1 MPGVTREQIDRA
13 KEWDL
18 LSYLQTYEPGELTKK
33 RPTDKEYRTKTHDS
47 LVISNGRWN
56 WTTRGFGGKTA
67 LDYLI
72 KVRGMEFVEA
82 VRTLNDGRAAP
93 SLSQP
98 VTRPPEQPR
107 AFALP
112 EGNRCAT
119 AAVSYLQRRGIDSE
133 IISRCIRA
141 GIFFES
147 RKYHNCVFV
156 GRDKAGKARFACLRG
171 TMGDFKGDVPG
182 SDKRFNF
189 CFPAGGPS
197 RTVAVFESPIDALS
211 LATLFKARGVATWD
225 RGHYLSLGGTSP
237 LALLQF
243 LYDRPEID
251 RKNYID
257 RLGYHKAY
265 YSLDRG
271 DGIENDA
278 VDKPMTPEDAYIHK
292 AVMAELYAAFASLP
306 DKQAKR
312 LYALFFMGMSRTE
325 IAKAEGVAVKSV
337 CESIV
342 RALETLRK
350 NI

>member
-156 GRDKAGKARFACLRG
+156 GRTADYVLRDYKNVINIFITANIDDRIKAVC
-171 TMGDFKGDVPG
+171 
-182 SDKRFNF
+182 KRK
-189 CFPAGGPS
+189 
-197 RTVAVFESPIDALS
+197 D
-211 LATLFKARGVATWD
+211 
-225 RGHYLSLGGTSP
+225 
-237 LALLQF
+237 
-243 LYDRPEID
+243 ID
-251 RKNYID
+251 RASARKFIESHEEQ
-257 RLGYHKAY
+257 RASY
-265 YSLDRG
+265 YDYYTGKKWGHSESYDLCINSSHL
-271 DGIENDA
+271 GIEETE
-278 VDKPMTPEDAYIHK
+278 KFI
-292 AVMAELYAAFASLP
+292 AEF
-306 DKQAKR
+306 
-312 LYALFFMGMSRTE
+312 
-325 IAKAEGVAVKSV
+325 I
-337 CESIV
+337 
-342 RALETLRK
+342 RK
-350 NI
+350 KFGLSD

>member
-112 EGNRCAT
+112 EGNRRRVVF
-119 AAVSYLQRRGIDSE
+119 AAPGDRFGDHQPVHTGRYL
-133 IISRCIRA
+133 
-141 GIFFES
+141 
-147 RKYHNCVFV
+147 
-156 GRDKAGKARFACLRG
+156 L
-171 TMGDFKGDVPG
+171 
-182 SDKRFNF
+182 
-189 CFPAGGPS
+189 
-197 RTVAVFESPIDALS
+197 
-211 LATLFKARGVATWD
+211 
-225 RGHYLSLGGTSP
+225 
-237 LALLQF
+237 
-243 LYDRPEID
+243 
-251 RKNYID
+251 
-257 RLGYHKAY
+257 
-265 YSLDRG
+265 
-271 DGIENDA
+271 
-278 VDKPMTPEDAYIHK
+278 
-292 AVMAELYAAFASLP
+292 
-306 DKQAKR
+306 
-312 LYALFFMGMSRTE
+312 
-325 IAKAEGVAVKSV
+325 
-337 CESIV
+337 
-342 RALETLRK
+342 
-350 NI
+350 

>member
-18 LSYLQTYEPGELTKK
+18 LSYLQTYEPGELKK
-33 RPTDKEYRTKTHDS
+33 AGPHEYCTVTHDS
-47 LVISNGRWN
+47 LKISNGKWH

-107 AFALP
+107 AFVLP

-156 GRDKAGKARFACLRG
+156 GRDTTGKARFA
-171 TMGDFKGDVPG
+171 
-182 SDKRFNF
+182 
-189 CFPAGGPS
+189 
-197 RTVAVFESPIDALS
+197 
-211 LATLFKARGVATWD
+211 GV
-225 RGHYLSLGGTSP
+225 
-237 LALLQF
+237 
-243 LYDRPEID
+243 
-251 RKNYID
+251 
-257 RLGYHKAY
+257 
-265 YSLDRG
+265 
-271 DGIENDA
+271 
-278 VDKPMTPEDAYIHK
+278 V
-292 AVMAELYAAFASLP
+292 
-306 DKQAKR
+306 
-312 LYALFFMGMSRTE
+312 
-325 IAKAEGVAVKSV
+325 
-337 CESIV
+337 
-342 RALETLRK
+342 
-350 NI
+350 

>member
-1 MPGVTREQIDRA
+1 MTTTRPYFNATKEVLPMPGVTREQIDRA

-251 RKNYID
+251 RIYLCLDND
-257 RLGYHKAY
+257 KAG
-265 YSLDRG
+265 LDGMGR
-271 DGIENDA
+271 IEAALRD
-278 VDKPMTPEDAYIHK
+278 DK
-292 AVMAELYAAFASLP
+292 EL
-306 DKQAKR
+306 Q
-312 LYALFFMGMSRTE
+312 G
-325 IAKAEGVAVKSV
+325 
-337 CESIV
+337 
-342 RALETLRK
+342 RALTVERKPPPVEHGKDYNELLRATLAERPAPARGPK
-350 NI
+350 ERSI

>member
-18 LSYLQTYEPGELTKK
+18 LSYLQTYEPGELKK
-33 RPTDKEYRTKTHDS
+33 AGPHEYCTVTHDS
-47 LVISNGRWN
+47 LKISNGKWH

-107 AFALP
+107 AFVLP

-156 GRDKAGKARFACLRG
+156 GRDTTGKARFACLRG

-189 CFPAGGPS
+189 CFPANGPS
-197 RTVAVFESPIDALS
+197 RSVAVFESPIDALS
-211 LATLFKARGVATWD
+211 LATLFKAQGAATWD
-225 RGHYLSLGGTSP
+225 
-237 LALLQF
+237 
-243 LYDRPEID
+243 
-251 RKNYID
+251 K
-257 RLGYHKAY
+257 
-265 YSLDRG
+265 
-271 DGIENDA
+271 
-278 VDKPMTPEDAYIHK
+278 
-292 AVMAELYAAFASLP
+292 
-306 DKQAKR
+306 
-312 LYALFFMGMSRTE
+312 
-325 IAKAEGVAVKSV
+325 
-337 CESIV
+337 
-342 RALETLRK
+342 
-350 NI
+350 

>member
-18 LSYLQTYEPGELTKK
+18 LSYLQTYEPGELKK
-33 RPTDKEYRTKTHDS
+33 AGPHEYCTVTHDS
-47 LVISNGRWN
+47 LKISNGKWH

-72 KVRGMEFVEA
+72 KVQGMEFVEA

-107 AFALP
+107 AFVLP

-133 IISRCIRA
+133 IISRCIQA

-147 RKYHNCVFV
+147 RNYHNCVFV
-156 GRDKAGKARFACLRG
+156 GRDRAGKARFACLRG
-171 TMGDFKGDVPG
+171 TVGDFKGDVPG

-189 CFPAGGPS
+189 CFPATGPS

-211 LATLFKARGVATWD
+211 LATLFKKQGAVWD

-243 LYDRPEID
+243 LKDHPEINRVYLCLD
-251 RKNYID
+251 ND
-257 RLGYHKAY
+257 KAG
-265 YSLDRG
+265 LDGMARIEAALRDDKELQDRG
-271 DGIENDA
+271 FMVER
-278 VDKPMTPEDAYIHK
+278 KPPPVEHGKDYN
-292 AVMAELYAAFASLP
+292 ELLRATLAGRPAP
-306 DKQAKR
+306 ARGPKER
-312 LYALFFMGMSRTE
+312 
-325 IAKAEGVAVKSV
+325 
-337 CESIV
+337 SI
-342 RALETLRK
+342 
-350 NI
+350 

>member
-211 LATLFKARGVATWD
+211 LATLFKARGGLPHGIGGITCRWAARRRWRCCNSSTTARRSTGYICVWTTTR
-225 RGHYLSLGGTSP
+225 RGWTVWAGLRRPYGTTRSC
-237 LALLQF
+237 
-243 LYDRPEID
+243 
-251 RKNYID
+251 
-257 RLGYHKAY
+257 KA
-265 YSLDRG
+265 
-271 DGIENDA
+271 A
-278 VDKPMTPEDAYIHK
+278 P
-292 AVMAELYAAFASLP
+292 
-306 DKQAKR
+306 
-312 LYALFFMGMSRTE
+312 
-325 IAKAEGVAVKSV
+325 
-337 CESIV
+337 
-342 RALETLRK
+342 
-350 NI
+350 